1 MLRDDV
7 QLVSVDDHV
16 IEHPRVWLDRMPSK
30 YQDAAPR
37 IERLD
42 DGNDWWIYE
51 GEKAGNFALNAV
63 AGKEYKDF
71 GMDPR
76 TYDDMLPGCYRIE
89 DRIRDMDREGVHA
102 QLCFPNFGGFAGST
116 LQKSKDTDLAT
127 ECVRAYNDFILDEW
141 CAFDPERQIPL
152 LTLPYWDVEAC
163 NAEFDRTVPLGAKSF
178 TFPELPDRIGL
189 PSWHTNHWD
198 SLLARANEANIPFSL
213 HFGSGGSPTVS
224 PEGSSSNFLVAI
236 AAFGTQSM
244 LTTIELLNSPVF
256 HKFPNLRMALSEGG
270 IGWLP
275 YILERMETVW
285 ERHRWYNDVNR
296 EVGPRELWDRG
307 HLGGCFISDDAGIAA
322 RHVIGV
328 DKIMFES
335 DYPHS
340 DSNWPHTRKI
350 LAESLVDVPDDEAA
364 AMCEGNARRF
374 YDFPRVG

>member
-7 QLVSVDDHV
+7 QIVSVDDHV

-30 YQDAAPR
+30 YQDVAPR
-37 IERLD
+37 IERME

-51 GEKAGNFALNAV
+51 GKKAGNFALNAV

-76 TYDDMLPGCYRIE
+76 SYDDMLPGCYRIE
-89 DRIRDMDREGVHA
+89 DRLKDMDREGVHA

-116 LQKSKDTDLAT
+116 LQKSSDMELAT

-141 CAFDPERQIPL
+141 CAHDPKRQIPL

-163 NAEFDRTVPLGAKSF
+163 NVEFDRTVPLGAKSF

-189 PSWHTNHWD
+189 PSWHTDHWD
-198 SLLARANEANIPFSL
+198 SLLARADEASIPFSL

-224 PEGSSSNFLVAI
+224 PEGASTNFLVAI

-244 LTTIELLNSPVF
+244 MTTIELLNSPVF

-307 HLGGCFISDDAGIAA
+307 HLGGCFISDEAGIAA
-322 RHVIGV
+322 RHAIGV

-350 LAESLVDVPDDEAA
+350 LAESLVDVPDDEAE

-374 YDFPRVG
+374 YDFPRAA